1 MNIMNTAE
9 KSVLEEYLKKPYN
22 IIIKPVTD
30 EAGNYFAARVLEFDG
45 CIATGETKEEAHNN
59 IYEVLEGFIEVM
71 IEEGEEVPEPISDG
85 DFSGN
90 LRVRMPKSL
99 HKNLSQAA
107 KLEGVS
113 LNQYIVHKLSK

>member
-9 KSVLEEYLKKPYN
+9 KSMLEKYLMKPYN
-22 IIIKPVTD
+22 IIIKPVAD
-30 EAGNYFAARVLEFDG
+30 EAGNYFSARVLEFDG
-45 CIATGETKEEAHNN
+45 CIAAGETKEEAYDN
-59 IYEVLEGFIEVM
+59 IYEVLEGFIEDM
-71 IEEGEEVPEPISDG
+71 IEEGEEVPEPIG
-85 DFSGN
+85 DEHFSGN

-107 KLEGVS
+107 KLEEVS

>member
-22 IIIKPVTD
+22 IIIKPVSD

-59 IYEVLEGFIEVM
+59 IYEVLEGFIEDM
-71 IEEGEEVPEPISDG
+71 IEEGEEVPEPIGDD

-90 LRVRMPKSL
+90 LRVRMPKSM
-99 HKNLSQAA
+99 HKNLSAAA
-107 KLEGVS
+107 KLEGIS
-113 LNQYIVHKLSK
+113 LNQYIIHKLSK

>member
-9 KSVLEEYLKKPYN
+9 KSLLEEYLKKPYN
-22 IIIKPVTD
+22 IIIKPVSD

-59 IYEVLEGFIEVM
+59 IYEVLEGFIEDM
-71 IEEGEEVPEPISDG
+71 IEEAEEMPEPISDG

-113 LNQYIVHKLSK
+113 LNQYIIHKLSK

>member
-1 MNIMNTAE
+1 MNIMNKVE
-9 KSVLEEYLKKPYN
+9 KSMLEKYLKKPYN
-22 IIIKPVTD
+22 IIIKPVSD

-59 IYEVLEGFIEVM
+59 IYEVLEGFIEDM
-71 IEEGEEVPEPISDG
+71 IEEGEEMPEPISDG

-99 HKNLSQAA
+99 HNNLSKAA

-113 LNQYIVHKLSK
+113 LNQYIIHKLSK